1 MLTDRCTFPE
11 SASLETR
18 IGDYAPFENLE
29 SAGELK
35 EYCFSEL
42 SNGHSPTPTAPEK
55 GFFPSLLD
63 FICTG
68 VETHAVFF
76 VRP

>member
-1 MLTDRCTFPE
+1 MRH
-11 SASLETR
+11 SR
-18 IGDYAPFENLE
+18 NLE

-42 SNGHSPTPTAPEK
+42 SNGHFPTPTAPEK

-63 FICTG
+63 FICAG
-68 VETHAVFF
+68 VETRAVFF